1 MQDMTK
7 GNPLRIILAFAVP
20 LLLTNVC
27 QQCYRIAGACLSHPL
42 AWIGAVTV
50 TSWYYFRKIRKLKR
64 NGIPVRIER
73 AAEL

>member
-1 MQDMTK
+1 MRTLGAM
-7 GNPLRIILAFAVP
+7 V
-20 LLLTNVC
+20 LTR
-27 QQCYRIAGACLSHPL
+27 YIGFDGACLAHPL

-50 TSWYYFRKIRKLKR
+50 TGWYYFRKIRELKR